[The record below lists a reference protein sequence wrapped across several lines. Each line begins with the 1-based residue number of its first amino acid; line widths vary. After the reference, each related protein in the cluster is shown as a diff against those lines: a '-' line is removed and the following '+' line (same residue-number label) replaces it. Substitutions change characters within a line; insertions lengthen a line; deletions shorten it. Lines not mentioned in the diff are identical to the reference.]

1 MVYWVKFVH
10 ILSYAAS
17 CSDMDN
23 LVAAFTVEDT
33 KEGTFSF
40 KDSLVADSLVADSLV
55 ADNLAISKVVTL

>member
-1 MVYWVKFVH
+1 MVYWVKFVQ

-17 CSDMDN
+17 CSDIDN
-23 LVAAFTVEDT
+23 LVAAFTDT